1 MRKTKSQIIEIA
13 SQQSLI
19 AKDCL
24 FQIEF
29 WTIFGSGKF
38 TASKFIEWLNHRAKR
53 HEAIEM
59 TREAFEY
66 RKLITILSNI

>member
-1 MRKTKSQIIEIA
+1 MTKNEIIEIA
-13 SQQSLI
+13 SEQSLI

-38 TASKFIEWLNHRAKR
+38 TASKFIQWLNDRAKQYESIDYNV
-53 HEAIEM
+53 EAS
-59 TREAFEY
+59 EY
-66 RKLITILSNI
+66 RKLVTILSK

>member
-1 MRKTKSQIIEIA
+1 MTKNQIIEIA

-38 TASKFIEWLNHRAKR
+38 TASKFIQWLNDRAKR
-53 HEAIEM
+53 YESIEM
-59 TREAFEY
+59 TREASQY
-66 RKLITILSNI
+66 RKFITILSK

>member
-1 MRKTKSQIIEIA
+1 MTKNQIIEIA

-38 TASKFIEWLNHRAKR
+38 TASKFIQWLNHRANR
-53 HEAIEM
+53 YESIDYNVEAS
-59 TREAFEY
+59 EY
-66 RKLITILSNI
+66 RKLVTILSK

>member
-1 MRKTKSQIIEIA
+1 MTKNRIIEIA
-13 SQQSLI
+13 SEQSLI

-38 TASKFIEWLNHRAKR
+38 TALKFIEWLNHRANR
-53 HEAIEM
+53 YESIEM
-59 TREAFEY
+59 THEASEY
-66 RKLITILSNI
+66 RKLSSILSNN

>member
-1 MRKTKSQIIEIA
+1 MTKNQIIEIA
-13 SQQSLI
+13 SEQSLI

-38 TASKFIEWLNHRAKR
+38 TASKYIEWLKYRAAR
-53 HEAIEM
+53 YEAIEM
-59 TREAFEY
+59 PHKASQY
-66 RKLITILSNI
+66 RKLITILSNL